1 MFTLMKIGYARVSR
15 EDQELGRQIKAL
27 QEYGCE
33 VIYTDKISGTKASR
47 PDLDKMRE
55 ALKPGDIVVVQKLD
69 RLGRSMINL
78 LSLID
83 EFNKNKVGFIS
94 LTDNFDTNTPV
105 GMLVFHM
112 VAAFARFERDLIS
125 ERTKNGLAFA
135 KSKGVQLGKKPMD
148 PKIIDQVTALY
159 AVGNTVVKIAEITKL
174 SRPTVYRALKQR
186 EKLQSN

>member
-69 RLGRSMINL
+69 RLGRSMLNL

-135 KSKGVQLGKKPMD
+135 KSKGVKLGKAPMSD
-148 PKIIDQVTALY
+148 DIINKAKALE
-159 AVGNTVVKIAEITKL
+159 AEGLKVKDIAAIMGV
-174 SRPTVYRALKQR
+174 SRPTVYKAL
-186 EKLQSN
+186 ES